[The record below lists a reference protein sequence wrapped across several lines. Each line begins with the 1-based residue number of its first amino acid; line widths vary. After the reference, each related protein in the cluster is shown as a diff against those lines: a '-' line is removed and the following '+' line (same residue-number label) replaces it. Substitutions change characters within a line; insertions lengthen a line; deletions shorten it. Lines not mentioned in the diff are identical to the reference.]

1 MKLFK
6 KFGLLA
12 TTTVATVMFGCMAYG
27 MEQTNS
33 SANSATVQFG
43 SADKVAWEFAED
55 SNFANVTKRSGKIKE
70 DGTVPLVNNY
80 SGGKT
85 FDNLSSGKSY
95 WVRYRIDGD
104 STWRESIEV
113 VTTPKYNS
121 GSKVSQTGCS
131 VGSATLKWDEASGA
145 TSYEVIS
152 NNVVLATPTIAEA
165 TININATTNV
175 KVYPVRKSSTGYV
188 AKSNNYYLSTGVKP
202 APGKIAKVKYAGTN
216 SSGIQLKWDAL
227 ENADGY
233 EMQYATYKGKG
244 KTIVDRTDW
253 YNYTYAYISK
263 PKRILYKVKARAYV
277 KIAGQKF
284 YGEWSPEKYVCK
296 DLTYEDVKLKSASTR
311 KSNKISVSWN
321 RMSGAKKYVVYMA
334 KDNAAGFKKIKTTKK
349 RSIVVSKFKKRKLS
363 KGTNYYF
370 KVVAVGKAG
379 KKKFKSPSECVK
391 GGSLYSWYY

>member
-1 MKLFK
+1 MKLLK

-27 MEQTNS
+27 MQQTGS
-33 SANSATVQFG
+33 SANTATVEFG

-55 SNFANVTKRSGKIKE
+55 SAFTNVTKRSGQIGT
-70 DGTVPLVNNY
+70 DGKVPTVKPI
-80 SGGKT
+80 GGKQT
-85 FDNLSSGKSY
+85 FNNLSSGKSY
-95 WVRYRIDGD
+95 WVRYMNEGD
-104 STWRESIEV
+104 SDWRETIEV

-121 GSKVSQTGCS
+121 GSKVSQTGCTA
-131 VGSATLKWDEASGA
+131 GAATLKWDEASGA
-145 TSYEVIS
+145 TSYEVVS
-152 NNVVLATPTIAEA
+152 NNVVLATPTGTEA
-165 TININATTNV
+165 TINISATTNV
-175 KVYPVRKSSTGYV
+175 KVYPVRTASTGYA
-188 AKSNNYYLSTGVKP
+188 AKNSNYLSTGVKP

-349 RSIVVSKFKKRKLS
+349 RAIVVSKFKKRKLT

-391 GGSLYSWYY
+391 GGSLYSYYY